1 VSGLFSATAGN
12 VGPVTD
18 ATTPKSPIDEI
29 SERFLDAYVDLVP
42 SAATFMGISG
52 HDDRYPDYSPAGF
65 EALAELNRATIAQA
79 EATQTPTEREQVAKE
94 ALLERL
100 GLELESYQA
109 GVPQHQLNAIASV
122 PTEIRQVFDLMP
134 TETDEQWET
143 IATRLGAVPA
153 ALEGFRQ
160 TLADQAA
167 QGRVSAVRQVDDLAG
182 RIASWTGTGGDDF
195 FSGLAA
201 QAPDTAVKAKVEAAA
216 AEARR
221 AYDRFGAWL
230 ETDLA
235 QQAPTRDACGR
246 EVYELASRNFLGAK
260 IDLEETYA
268 WGWEE
273 LARIEREMETI
284 AAELNS
290 GDRSIEAVAE
300 LLDNDPRR
308 KIHGKEAFRDW
319 MQQLADAAV
328 AELAGNHFDI
338 PDPIKRIECMIAPT
352 SDGSIYYTGP
362 SEDLT
367 TRPGRMWWSV
377 PAGVDEFATWREVT
391 TVYHEGVPGHHLQVA
406 QTMLR
411 TDLLNRWQRMGAWV
425 SGHGEG
431 WALYA
436 ERLMDEL
443 GYLDDP
449 GARLG
454 MLDAQGF
461 RAARVIIDIGMH
473 LELVIPGDN
482 PFGFHPGE
490 TWNAEL
496 GFEFLRGHSR
506 METEFLK
513 AELNRYLGWPGQAPS
528 YKVGERIWLQAR
540 EEARQRK
547 GAAFDLRAF
556 HSAALN
562 LGSIGLD
569 PLRSAL
575 GRL

>member
-1 VSGLFSATAGN
+1 
-12 VGPVTD
+12 VTD
-18 ATTPKSPIDEI
+18 ATTPKTPIDEI
-29 SERFLDAYVDLVP
+29 SERFLDAYVELVP
-42 SAATFMGISG
+42 TAATFMGIEG
-52 HDDRYPDYSPAGF
+52 YDDRLPDYSPAGF
-65 EALAELNRATIAQA
+65 AALAELNRRTIA
-79 EATQTPTEREQVAKE
+79 EAGATETPSQREQVAKE

-100 GLELESYQA
+100 GLELETYQA
-109 GVPQHQLNAIASV
+109 GVPQYQLNAIASV
-122 PTEIRQVFDLMP
+122 PAEIRQVFDLMP
-134 TETDEQWET
+134 TATEEHWRT
-143 IATRLGAVPA
+143 IATRLSKIGA
-153 ALEGFRQ
+153 ALEGYRQ
-160 TLADQAA
+160 SLLEQAG
-167 QGRVSAVRQVDDLAG
+167 QGRVSALRQVNDLAQ
-182 RIASWTGTGGDDF
+182 RIASWTGAEGDDF
-195 FSGLAA
+195 FAGLAA
-201 QAPDTAVKAKVEAAA
+201 QAPDTVKATVEAAA
-216 AEARR
+216 TEARK
-221 AYDRFGAWL
+221 AYDQFGAWL

-235 QQAPTRDACGR
+235 PQAPSRDACGR

-260 IDLEETYA
+260 IDLAETYA

-273 LARIEREMETI
+273 LARIEGEMQTI

-290 GDRSIEAVAE
+290 GDRSIQAVAD
-300 LLDNDPRR
+300 LLDNDPSR

-328 AELAGNHFDI
+328 TELAGNHFDI
-338 PDPIKRIECMIAPT
+338 PDEIKKIECMIAPT

-367 TRPGRMWWSV
+367 TRPGRMWWAV
-377 PAGVDEFATWREVT
+377 PAGLEDFATWREVT

-411 TDLLNRWQRMGAWV
+411 TDLLNRWQRIGCWV

-454 MLDAQGF
+454 MLDAQAF
-461 RAARVIIDIGMH
+461 RSARVIIDIGMH
-473 LELVIPGDN
+473 LELKIPADN

-490 TWNAEL
+490 TWNADL
-496 GFEFLRGHSR
+496 GFEFLRGHCR

-540 EEARQRK
+540 EEAKRRK
-547 GAAFDLRAF
+547 GSDFDLRAF
-556 HSAALN
+556 HRDALN